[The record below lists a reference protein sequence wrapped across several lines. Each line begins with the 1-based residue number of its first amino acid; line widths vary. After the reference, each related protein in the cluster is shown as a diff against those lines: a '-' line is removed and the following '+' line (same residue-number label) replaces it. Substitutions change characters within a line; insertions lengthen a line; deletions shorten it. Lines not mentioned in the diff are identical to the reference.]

1 MKPKYFYLWLLIVLS
16 ISDVWGKDPKTGT
29 VEKNLFTDSRY
40 NYQFTVPENW
50 KAKAEKEPS
59 PLRAI
64 LQKTKVERYGSATYS
79 ETQVSIPSMFI
90 CVETTSLA
98 LDDFCKLLLE
108 TPKKL
113 PNADIYLYKMEFLT
127 NAQVLDRM
135 KIVVDSV
142 DAQKIYMKKK
152 YFKTVQDPRAPY
164 GQEKTRV
171 VEDFLLG
178 FFVIFKKENNL
189 FLIHCSCDREIFRI
203 NEQDWHRLL
212 DSWKFFKPTSQ
223 IPQN

>member
-1 MKPKYFYLWLLIVLS
+1 MKPEYFCLCFFIALS
-16 ISDVWGKDPKTGT
+16 ASFSWGKDPKTGT
-29 VEKNLFTDSRY
+29 VEKNLFSDAKH

-59 PLRAI
+59 ALRAI
-64 LQKTKVERYGSATYS
+64 LQKTKFERYGSATYS
-79 ETQVSIPSMFI
+79 ESQVSIPSMFI
-90 CVETTSLA
+90 YVETTSLA
-98 LDDFCKLLLE
+98 VEDFCRLILE

-113 PNADIYLYKMEFLT
+113 PNADVYMYKLEFLS
-127 NAQVLDRM
+127 NSEVLDRM
-135 KIVVDSV
+135 KILVDSI

-178 FFVIFKKENNL
+178 FFVIFKQENSL
-189 FLIHCSCDREIFRI
+189 FLIQCSCDREVFRI
-203 NEQDWHRLL
+203 NEQDWHKLL
-212 DSWKFFKPTSQ
+212 ESWQFIKPTSQ
-223 IPQN
+223 TPQN